1 MLQHATTSI
10 SEEASGGTHALDAH
24 TLLSQRVLLV
34 AMQTRKRHRLPPN
47 KRPEGALIYF
57 YAKVRS
63 LEERGEDRPSRFE
76 LH

>member
-1 MLQHATTSI
+1 MLA
-10 SEEASGGTHALDAH
+10 ALSYARECF
-24 TLLSQRVLLV
+24 LSRCND
-34 AMQTRKRHRLPPN
+34 KEDIGSPPN

-63 LEERGEDRPSRFE
+63 LEERREREDRLSRFA

>member
-1 MLQHATTSI
+1 MLF
-10 SEEASGGTHALDAH
+10 ALSYVRECFSSRRRDEGD
-24 TLLSQRVLLV
+24 TDF
-34 AMQTRKRHRLPPN
+34 PPN

-63 LEERGEDRPSRFE
+63 LEESEEEDRLSRFA